1 MSEGRTETTGGEGKG
16 EQAAQGSS
24 QKRGLQG
31 VLGRF
36 LTGIGPILGAWLL
49 LCVVLAAVAPNFLE
63 FDNFT
68 QIVVQSS
75 VIGIAA
81 VGMTFVIITA
91 GIDLSVGSIVAL
103 SGMVAALSMQDG
115 GSGIVGILVALG
127 VGLLI
132 GAFNGFS
139 TTVLGI
145 TPFIVTLAVLSMG
158 RGLTLAVSDGQ
169 TVFGFPS
176 SFIFVGQGEILGV
189 SVLVWLTL
197 GVFAVGYFCLSHTVF
212 GHQVYAIGGNREA
225 ARLAGIPVRRV
236 SFLVYAISGL
246 CAGLSAVVLT
256 SRLNSALPSS
266 AEGLELQV
274 IAAVVIGGTSLFGGR
289 GSMGG
294 TLVGVLLIGTLNN
307 GLTLLNVPPFWV
319 QFVQGAVIFLA
330 VLVDALNRRREGTTI

>member
-1 MSEGRTETTGGEGKG
+1 VAEKRAAGAEPGK
-16 EQAAQGSS
+16 EQAQQGGSGR
-24 QKRGLQG
+24 RGIGGILA
-31 VLGRF
+31 RS
-36 LTGIGPILGAWLL
+36 LTGTGPILAAWIL
-49 LCVVLAAVAPNFLE
+49 LCVVLALFAPNFLE

-68 QIVVQSS
+68 QIVVQSA

-103 SGMVAALSMQDG
+103 TGMLAAISMQG
-115 GSGIVGILVALG
+115 GVPGFVGILVALG
-127 VGLLI
+127 AGLLI

-139 TTVLGI
+139 TTYFGI

-158 RGLTLAVSDGQ
+158 RGLTLAVSSGQ
-169 TVFGFPS
+169 TVFGFPA
-176 SFIFVGQGEILGV
+176 SFTFVGQAEILGV
-189 SVLVWLTL
+189 SLLVWLTL
-197 GVFAVGYFCLSHTVF
+197 AVFAIGYFVLSRTVF

-256 SRLNSALPSS
+256 SRLNSALPSA

-319 QFVQGAVIFLA
+319 QFVQGVVIFLA
-330 VLVDALNRRREGTTI
+330 VLVDALNRRRESRAG